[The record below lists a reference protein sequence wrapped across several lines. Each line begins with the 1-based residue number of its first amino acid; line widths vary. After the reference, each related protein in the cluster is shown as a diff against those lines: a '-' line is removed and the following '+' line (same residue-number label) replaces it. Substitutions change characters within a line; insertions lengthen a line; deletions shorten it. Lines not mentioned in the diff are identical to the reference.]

1 MGARW
6 PITILVLFFY
16 TSKGNINTVNS
27 IYSSLIVVLR
37 CYFCILP
44 FSLETATSWSGLI
57 ILPFRHSVAPN
68 FYKLCLPF
76 LAHLK
81 ITFLPFSQNT
91 VPSHNMTII
100 FFICF
105 FSNLFSWYV
114 SCSLCMV
121 SAVTRASQHEFM
133 KRKFCLTNLVSLCY
147 SLTHLMGRERLWMLS
162 SWTSVKSSHSFALH
176 SPGELA
182 PYGLD
187 GCTVCW

>member
-57 ILPFRHSVAPN
+57 ILPFRHSAAAN
-68 FYKLCLPF
+68 FYELCLPF
-76 LAHLK
+76 LAYLK
-81 ITFLPFSQNT
+81 TTFLPFSQNT
-91 VPSHNMTII
+91 VPSHNITII
-100 FFICF
+100 AFIYFFC
-105 FSNLFSWYV
+105 NLFSWYV

-121 SAVTRASQHEFM
+121 NAVTQHLEDSPRIGPGQHERQVLLEHPGLILLQGDTLCGWG
-133 KRKFCLTNLVSLCY
+133 KGRGCCL
-147 SLTHLMGRERLWMLS
+147 
-162 SWTSVKSSHSFALH
+162 A
-176 SPGELA
+176 
-182 PYGLD
+182 GLQ
-187 GCTVCW
+187 